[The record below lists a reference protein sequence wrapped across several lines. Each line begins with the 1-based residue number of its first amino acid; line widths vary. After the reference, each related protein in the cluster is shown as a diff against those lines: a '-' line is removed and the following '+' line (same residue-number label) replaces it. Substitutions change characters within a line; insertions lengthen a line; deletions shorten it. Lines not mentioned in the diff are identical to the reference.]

1 MTTLQQH
8 IEDLDIEEWAALTK
22 RAAMAAVAAADQLGI
37 PASEEVARVAAMSE
51 RELVD
56 HRNRFGSGP
65 KRLSPLM
72 RLVQA
77 DQLRVAAERQARQA
91 EQDKQD
97 ADAAAQMARDEAEQ
111 SARVAEDSRQRVRAI
126 QAEAARKDAER
137 ADQRLA
143 EQQVLQQL
151 RTDLEQAHADH
162 ASELAAAHERTRA
175 AEARAQQR
183 ATERAEER
191 AAAQQALEELRGQLE
206 RAHADHASELAA
218 AHERTRAAEARAQQR
233 ATERAEERA
242 AAQQAL
248 EELRGQLERAH
259 ADHAAELAAARG
271 QAEGQVSAVRQAADE
286 RIAKALADAEA
297 ATAQAQAEVERI
309 GAEAEARVAAAHEH
323 AERQIAAAH
332 LAADERVGRARADA
346 QAAVL
351 AEPGQ
356 LGIALSV
363 PIPTAELRAHTGPI
377 EDALAAVREIDYLLE
392 AGVAEQQA
400 RQPWDIERVRILVHT
415 VQQQAWDLAQ
425 QLRGLPGRYTGSPQV
440 QAADSY
446 ATAAASVYG
455 AFLQRIAAAVERLA
469 GRGDSRDAEIVEVV
483 AAMLDEHPWRDAG

>member
-8 IEDLDIEEWAALTK
+8 IEDLDIGEWAALTK

-37 PASEEVARVAAMSE
+37 PASAEVARVAAMSE

-56 HRNRFGSGP
+56 HRNRVGSGP

-162 ASELAAAHERTRA
+162 ASELAAARERTRA

-191 AAAQQALEELRGQLE
+191 AAAQQALEELRAQLE
-206 RAHADHASELAA
+206 RAHADHA
-218 AHERTRAAEARAQQR
+218 
-233 ATERAEERA
+233 
-242 AAQQAL
+242 
-248 EELRGQLERAH
+248 
-259 ADHAAELAAARG
+259 
-271 QAEGQVSAVRQAADE
+271 
-286 RIAKALADAEA
+286 
-297 ATAQAQAEVERI
+297 
-309 GAEAEARVAAAHEH
+309 
-323 AERQIAAAH
+323 
-332 LAADERVGRARADA
+332 
-346 QAAVL
+346 
-351 AEPGQ
+351 
-356 LGIALSV
+356 
-363 PIPTAELRAHTGPI
+363 
-377 EDALAAVREIDYLLE
+377 
-392 AGVAEQQA
+392 
-400 RQPWDIERVRILVHT
+400 
-415 VQQQAWDLAQ
+415 
-425 QLRGLPGRYTGSPQV
+425 
-440 QAADSY
+440 
-446 ATAAASVYG
+446 
-455 AFLQRIAAAVERLA
+455 
-469 GRGDSRDAEIVEVV
+469 
-483 AAMLDEHPWRDAG
+483 

>member
-151 RTDLEQAHADH
+151 RTDLEQ
-162 ASELAAAHERTRA
+162 
-175 AEARAQQR
+175 
-183 ATERAEER
+183 
-191 AAAQQALEELRGQLE
+191 
-206 RAHADHASELAA
+206 AHADHASELAA

>member
-137 ADQRLA
+137 TDQRLA
-143 EQQVLQQL
+143 EQKVLQQL

-206 RAHADHASELAA
+206 RAHADHAAELAA
-218 AHERTRAAEARAQQR
+218 AHG
-233 ATERAEERA
+233 
-242 AAQQAL
+242 QAK
-248 EELRGQLERAH
+248 GQV
-259 ADHAAELAAARG
+259 AAAR
-271 QAEGQVSAVRQAADE
+271 QTADE

-297 ATAQAQAEVERI
+297 ATTQAQAEVERI
-309 GAEAEARVAAAHEH
+309 GAEAAARVAAAHEH

-332 LAADERVGRARADA
+332 LDADERVGRARADA

-363 PIPTAELRAHTGPI
+363 PIPTAELRAHTGTI

-392 AGVAEQQA
+392 AGVVEQQT